1 MTRTRV
7 RIVARWGGV
16 RSGYSSFFAV
26 SAAVHALFL
35 FGLILAPSLFGRPEI
50 PEDFI
55 TVQLAPGLPGTTP
68 AAARPT
74 PPQPPPSK
82 PVEPEE
88 GVRAEPREPEPEP
101 APKVKPKESKPEPE
115 KPVPAAESPPPP
127 LRSGGGDPDMEP
139 PPEES
144 GGSGGAGTIT
154 PMSGGDEAF
163 AWYRASVTAA
173 LHGNWR
179 RPILSG
185 IRETLEVTVALEI
198 QRDGRVTNLR
208 IEQSS
213 GVPSLDRSALRAV
226 ADAAPLPPLPNSWR
240 EPSLPAGFVFR
251 QHPEDP

>member
-1 MTRTRV
+1 MTRARV
-7 RIVARWGGV
+7 TIVAPWGGV
-16 RSGYSSFFAV
+16 RSGYSSFFLV
-26 SAAVHALFL
+26 STAVHALFL
-35 FGLILAPSLFGRPEI
+35 LGLILAPSLFGRPSI

-55 TVQLAPGLPGTTP
+55 TVQLAPGLPATAP
-68 AAARPT
+68 ATAGPT
-74 PPQPPPSK
+74 PPQPAPPE

-88 GVRAEPREPEPEP
+88 GVRATPREAKPDPT
-101 APKVKPKESKPEPE
+101 PKVEPKESRPEPE
-115 KPVPAAESPPPP
+115 KPKPVAETPPISP
-127 LRSGGGDPDMEP
+127 RAGREDPDMEP
-139 PPEES
+139 PPEDS

-154 PMSGGDEAF
+154 PMAGGDEAF

-185 IRETLEVTVALEI
+185 IRETLDVTVAFAI
-198 QRDGRVTNLR
+198 QRDGDVTDLR

-240 EPSLPAGFVFR
+240 ESSLPAGFVFR
-251 QHPEDP
+251 LHPEDL